1 MQNLMNKCLYLRIR
15 SRKGIKYRICLKKGS
30 KEQISAEKCH
40 MCPYKEY
47 KKQKTIKKVSK
58 KKVKVS
64 HETYM
69 KVYSRDNG
77 MCQMFFESECEGWL
91 ELHHILY
98 RSERRDLIDE
108 PTNCI
113 MLCKKHHE
121 LVHSNKKKYQPMLL
135 EMMERKYNINY
146 EL

>member
-15 SRKGIKYRICLKKGS
+15 SKHNTMYLFCLKEGS
-30 KEQISAEKCH
+30 KEQINAEKCY

-47 KKQKTIKKVSK
+47 KKQKPIKKVSK
-58 KKVKVS
+58 NKIKVS

-69 KVYSRDNG
+69 KVFERDG
-77 MCQMFFESECEGWL
+77 GVCQFCGTNQNIHC
-91 ELHHILY
+91 HHVRY

-108 PTNCI
+108 PTNMI
-113 MLCKKHHE
+113 LLCEEHHS

-135 EMMERKYNINY
+135 KIMEDKNGN
-146 EL
+146 

>member
-1 MQNLMNKCLYLRIR
+1 MQNLMNKCLYLRVR
-15 SRKGIKYRICLKKGS
+15 SKHNIKYLFCVKEGCKG
-30 KEQISAEKCH
+30 QINAEKCY

-47 KKQKTIKKVSK
+47 KTGKKTKKSDK
-58 KKVKVS
+58 KATKKRQKVS

-69 KVYSRDNG
+69 KVYNRDNG

-108 PTNCI
+108 PKNCI

-121 LVHSNKKKYQPMLL
+121 LAHSNKRKYQPMLL
-135 EMMERKYNINY
+135 EIIKNKYI
-146 EL
+146 

>member
-15 SRKGIKYRICLKKGS
+15 SHKGIKYRICLKEGS
-30 KEQISAEKCH
+30 KEHINVEKCY
-40 MCPYKEY
+40 MCEFKEY
-47 KKQKTIKKVSK
+47 KTTKKPK
-58 KKVKVS
+58 KATKKRQKVS

-69 KVYSRDNG
+69 KVYERDNG

-91 ELHHILY
+91 EMHHILY
-98 RSERRDLIDE
+98 KSERRDLIDE

-121 LVHSNKKKYQPMLL
+121 LAHSNKRKYQPMLL
-135 EMMERKYNINY
+135 EMMKNK
-146 EL
+146 